1 MTVLIGIV
9 EGNATSH
16 IKHPSMDGWRLLIV
30 QPLGIAGKPDGEP
43 ILAVDSLGAGDGAK
57 VVLSNDGRGARELV
71 GDDNSPVRWTI
82 TGIVD

>member
-1 MTVLIGIV
+1 MLIGIV

-30 QPLGIAGKPDGEP
+30 QPLDIGGKPDGEP

-71 GDDNSPVRWTI
+71 GDDNSPVRWAVI
-82 TGIVD
+82 GVVDH

>member
-1 MTVLIGIV
+1 MLIGIV

-16 IKHPSMDGWRLLIV
+16 VKHPSMNGWRLLIV
-30 QPLGIAGKPDGEP
+30 QPLGMKGMPDGEP

-71 GDDNSPVRWTI
+71 GDENSPVRWTI
-82 TGIVD
+82 VGIVD

>member
-1 MTVLIGIV
+1 MLIGIV

-30 QPLGIAGKPDGEP
+30 QPLDQRGGPDGEP

-57 VVLSNDGRGARELV
+57 VVISSDGRGARELV
-71 GDDNSPVRWTI
+71 GDENSPVRWTVI
-82 TGIVD
+82 GIVD

>member
-1 MTVLIGIV
+1 MLIGIV

-71 GDDNSPVRWTI
+71 GDENSPVRWTI
-82 TGIVD
+82 VGIVD

>member
-1 MTVLIGIV
+1 MLIGIV

-57 VVLSNDGRGARELV
+57 VVISNDGRAARELV

-82 TGIVD
+82 IGLVD

>member
-1 MTVLIGIV
+1 VQLGIV

-16 IKHPSMDGWRLLIV
+16 IKHPSMTGWRLLIV
-30 QPLGIAGKPDGEP
+30 QPLDIKGGPDGEP

-57 VVLSNDGRGARELV
+57 VVISNDGRGARELV